1 MVTGIIFNSD
11 YFGMIAPESIEE
23 VKARSSILEVIGEH
37 LELKRQGGRYV
48 GLCPFHGERTPSFFV
63 REEERTYRCFGC
75 GASGNIFSFVMETR
89 GVSFPEAVEDLA
101 GRYGVKLKYAGK
113 QEGVSHSRENETLL
127 YRINTLAWEFFKGH
141 LANAPQ
147 VVTDYI
153 QKRSLNE
160 AQINAYGMGYAP
172 VGWRELTDHLRKY
185 KVSEDLLIKSGLV
198 RRNQRGD
205 MFDLF
210 RGRVLFPIFIDKN
223 RIVGFGGRS
232 VPGLMP
238 DDDKSPKYIN
248 SPETEVYSKQR
259 ILFGLPQ
266 AMATIRSSGEVYLV
280 EGYMDVVGL
289 WGGNVKNVVAT
300 CGTAVTEHHVRRL
313 GQVARRVIVLFDGD
327 RAGRDAAA
335 KCFELFLN
343 SGIDTIA
350 YFMPDG
356 VDPDELAIKYGPA
369 CEEELRKLQ
378 RAPLFDCYLE
388 KFRAELAASGP
399 TGIGVIAEKVGAVI
413 KRVEN
418 TVEKALLVNR
428 AAGFLMLEVGL
439 IRKMVEDAAAP
450 KKIEPLALSQKVE
463 ISVVEANSEVLEFN
477 KLGRFEGDLLL
488 AVMVRREFASTVLH
502 DAVVCEQLSPVAL
515 RFLSELDT
523 VISADGEEA
532 AKRSA
537 VRELLGR
544 FGESWLHAWRR
555 AHLMA
560 EDKRV
565 DIRRMFEETV
575 FSFKKKQLN
584 QVLSELDRAILT
596 ESDNEMKFQL
606 IQEKVDLNRRI
617 KELRPA

>member
-1 MVTGIIFNSD
+1 
-11 YFGMIAPESIEE
+11 MIAPESIEE
-23 VKARSSILEVIGEH
+23 VKSRASILEIIGEH

-63 REEERTYRCFGC
+63 REEEKTYRCFGC

-101 GRYGVKLKYAGK
+101 GRYGVKLKIVGK
-113 QEGVSHSRENETLL
+113 QEGVSHNRENETLL
-127 YRINTLAWEFFKGH
+127 YRINTLAWEFYKAN
-141 LANAPQ
+141 LAKAPK
-147 VVTDYI
+147 VVSDYVA
-153 QKRSLNE
+153 KRSLNQ
-160 AQINAYGMGYAP
+160 AQIEAYGMGYAP
-172 VGWRELTDHLRKY
+172 VGWRELTDHLRRH
-185 KVSEDLLIKSGLV
+185 KVSDDLLIKSGLV
-198 RRNQRGD
+198 RRNQRGEL
-205 MFDLF
+205 FDLF

-223 RIVGFGGRS
+223 RIVAFGGRS

-248 SPETEVYSKQR
+248 SPETEVYSKQKV
-259 ILFGLPQ
+259 LFGLPQ
-266 AMATIRSSGEVYLV
+266 AMATIRSTGEVYLV

-313 GQVARRVIVLFDGD
+313 GQIARRVIVLFDGD

-356 VDPDELAIKYGPA
+356 VDPDELAIKHGAA
-369 CEEELRKLQ
+369 CESELRKLQ

-399 TGIGVIAEKVGAVI
+399 TGVGVIAEKVGAVI

-418 TVEKALLVNR
+418 TVEKALLLNR
-428 AAGFLMLEVGL
+428 AAGFLMLDVGL
-439 IRKMVEDAAAP
+439 VRRIVDEAAGT
-450 KKIEPLALSQKVE
+450 KKPEPITPLPHKVE
-463 ISVVEANSEVLEFN
+463 VSVTESENCPDFT
-477 KLGRFEGDLLL
+477 KLSRYESDLLL
-488 AVMVRREFASTVLH
+488 AVMVRRELAASVLH
-502 DAVVCEQLSPVAL
+502 DAVVCEQLSPVAI
-515 RFLSELDT
+515 RFLSELDAI
-523 VISADGEEA
+523 ISSDSEEA
-532 AKRSA
+532 GKRA
-537 VRELLGR
+537 LVRDLLGR
-544 FGESWLHAWRR
+544 FGESWIHAWRR
-555 AHLMA
+555 AHVMA

-565 DIRRMFEETV
+565 DIRRMFEETI
-575 FSFKKKQLN
+575 FSFRKRQLN
-584 QVLSELDRAILT
+584 QVLIELDRAILT
-596 ESDNEMKFQL
+596 EEDTELKLQLMK
-606 IQEKVDLNRRI
+606 EKVDLNKRI